1 MTELIVALKHCAHS
15 SSCVG
20 CPLEGLHEKSGL
32 PGACAD
38 ATIHRAADVIES
50 LTTWRDP
57 VNDPPARFQPVL
69 VSRVKDPEKPPIV
82 EQGFLDLGGWWK
94 VYGTRVKKII
104 GWMPM
109 PEGPGRGHHDDQ

>member
-1 MTELIVALKHCAHS
+1 MNELIQALRHCAHA
-15 SSCVG
+15 SSCDG

-32 PGACAD
+32 PGMCAD
-38 ATIHRAADVIES
+38 AIKHRAAEALEE

-57 VNDPPARFQPVL
+57 VNDPPVQFEPVL
-69 VSRVKDPEKPPIV
+69 VCRVKDPGKPPIT
-82 EQGFLDLGGWWK
+82 EQGYRDLGGWWK

-109 PEGPGRGHHDDQ
+109 PKGSEAEHGR

>member
-1 MTELIVALKHCAHS
+1 MTELIAALKHCAHS
-15 SSCVG
+15 STCAG
-20 CPLEGLHEKSGL
+20 CPLEEEARKV
-32 PGACAD
+32 GAFHCERA
-38 ATIHRAADVIES
+38 IKHRVAEDLEG

-57 VNDPPARFQPVL
+57 VNDPPVRFQPVL

-82 EQGFLDLGGWWK
+82 QQGYRDLGGWWK

-109 PEGPGRGHHDDQ
+109 PKGPGV